1 MSFAKSERA
10 ELCDLLDRVGPA
22 APTLCAGWV
31 THDMAAHLW
40 TRETDPLAAPGIVV
54 KPLAGLTERRLAEA
68 KARWPYAELVDK
80 IRKGPAPA
88 SVFSFPGVDH
98 EANTVEYFVHH
109 EDVRRAQP
117 EWTPRTLPDSVEDW
131 LWRRLKLMARVMFRG
146 VGVGLVLERA
156 VTVPGDTP
164 ETIRALP
171 GPEIVTLIG
180 TPAEL
185 LLFAYGRGSHTVVE
199 LVGSPEAVEKVRSA
213 HLSV

>member
-10 ELCDLLDRVGPA
+10 ALCDLLDEVGPQ
-22 APTLCAGWV
+22 APTLCAGW
-31 THDMAAHLW
+31 TAHDMAAHLW

-80 IRKGPAPA
+80 VRHGPAPA
-88 SVFSFPGVDH
+88 SVFSFPGVDL

-117 EWTPRTLPDSVEDW
+117 DWGVRQLPDSVEDW

-146 VGVGLVLERA
+146 VGTGLVLERA
-156 VTVPGDTP
+156 VQVPGDTP

-171 GPEIVTLIG
+171 GNEIVTLIG
-180 TPAEL
+180 TPSEL
-185 LLFAYGRGSHTVVE
+185 LLFAYGRGTHAVVE
-199 LVGSPEAVEKVRSA
+199 MVGPDDAVAKVRA
-213 HLSV
+213 ARLAV